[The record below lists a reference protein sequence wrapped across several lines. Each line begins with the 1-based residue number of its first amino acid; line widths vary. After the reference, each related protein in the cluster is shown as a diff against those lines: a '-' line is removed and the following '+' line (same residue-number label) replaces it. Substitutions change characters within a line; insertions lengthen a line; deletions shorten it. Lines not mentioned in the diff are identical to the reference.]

1 MTTINILRNLKG
13 ILKKITLYNKM
24 TKLRLHASRKKI
36 YKLKEPYLDKNN
48 HEKIESI
55 GHFDGFY
62 YAYPIDK
69 AAKERGNYIYS
80 LKFKK
85 NIKTFKINSIKAL
98 EDLSNYTYSYLYNK
112 YDNIEYNFKGDIFG
126 VIFNID
132 IVKEFK
138 LYAKKEKYNY
148 AYSRYE
154 LV

>member
-1 MTTINILRNLKG
+1 
-13 ILKKITLYNKM
+13 M

-36 YKLKEPYLDKNN
+36 YKLKEPYLGKYDDG
-48 HEKIESI
+48 KIEDI
-55 GHFDGFY
+55 TYLDGFY
-62 YAYPIDK
+62 YAYPVDG

-98 EDLSNYTYSYLYNK
+98 QDLSNYTYSYLYNN
-112 YDNIEYNFKGDIFG
+112 YDNIEYNYKGDIFG

-132 IVKEFK
+132 IVKDFK